1 MPKISR
7 IFIIASQNAQ
17 LEHNSERSWLDKR
30 STYSDTP
37 VKKRSYFL
45 LNKKKKKPTNY
56 FLPHFEI
63 NTRNLFN
70 CNLEKWNIE

>member
-1 MPKISR
+1 MPKTSR

-37 VKKRSYFL
+37 VKKRNYFL
-45 LNKKKKKPTNY
+45 LNKKKKNQRITFY
-56 FLPHFEI
+56 HTSRLIREI
-63 NTRNLFN
+63 YLIAISKNG
-70 CNLEKWNIE
+70 I

>member
-37 VKKRSYFL
+37 VKKRNYFL
-45 LNKKKKKPTNY
+45 LNKKKKTNE
-56 FLPHFEI
+56 L
-63 NTRNLFN
+63 LFTT
-70 CNLEKWNIE
+70 LRD